1 MAGVKIVIGRG
12 SESPAMKV
20 KIFSCHH
27 ETPHH
32 VFATPLFQTLVSNIA
47 APPGAL
53 FLSDLA
59 GSNIASREKFSEM
72 RHQYHVWQSLA
83 AQYDYVGFEH
93 YRRLLHIDPLP
104 AAALARLYPGL
115 ANIRRDLALNPHQS
129 SVVIDDMTSFEHIAA
144 MRSQF
149 DEAEENFVKQWLLSY
164 DIIYTMPL
172 YMPVS
177 QNFKLCHPE
186 AAHYWDAMLAQFTAS
201 RAYSGFT
208 TCLGMPPAWSG
219 HLNMYI
225 MRTELFIDY
234 MDLIF
239 PVLLAL
245 DDRFPEAPRRIW
257 GHMAE
262 RLLGAFILHKA
273 LENPLLRFR
282 PLPNIVFPKPPA
294 PLLLGLQN

>member
-1 MAGVKIVIGRG
+1 MRL
-12 SESPAMKV
+12 

-32 VFATPLFQTLVSNIA
+32 VFATPFFQTLVSNIA
-47 APPGAL
+47 VPPGAL

-59 GSNIASREKFSEM
+59 GPNIATREKFSEL
-72 RHQYHVWQSLA
+72 RHQYHVWQSIA

-104 AAALARLYPGL
+104 AATLARDHPGL
-115 ANIRRDLALNPHQS
+115 AQIRRDLALNPHQS
-129 SVVIDDMTSFEHIAA
+129 SVVIDDMTVFGQIAA
-144 MRSQF
+144 MRSQL
-149 DEAEENFVKQWLLSY
+149 DEADESSFKQWLLGY
-164 DIIYTMPL
+164 DIIYAMPL
-172 YMPVS
+172 YMPVD

-186 AAHYWDAMLAQFTAS
+186 AAQYWDAMLAQFTAS
-201 RAYSGFT
+201 RAYSAFT
-208 TCLGMPPAWSG
+208 TCLDMPPAWSG

-239 PVLLAL
+239 PVLLEL

-257 GHMAE
+257 GHIAE
-262 RLLGAFILHKA
+262 RLLGAFILHRA

-282 PLPNIVFPKPPA
+282 ALPNVVFPKPPTTTA
-294 PLLLGLQN
+294 ARVMNTG